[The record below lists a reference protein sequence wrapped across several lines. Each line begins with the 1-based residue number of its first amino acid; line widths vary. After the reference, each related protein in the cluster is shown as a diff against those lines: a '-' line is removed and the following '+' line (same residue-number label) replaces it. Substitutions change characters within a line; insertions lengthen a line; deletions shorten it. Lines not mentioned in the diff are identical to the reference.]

1 MLYGMSAGPAPEG
14 DGDDDD
20 DAGIGGKRSV
30 KSGQRVRNVA
40 RMAVVFHIFKQ
51 MQPFYTVDEMKSFR
65 TLGLEPSIL
74 SPFFRVSIDVSDV
87 TQSDQASWL
96 QG

>member
-20 DAGIGGKRSV
+20 DAGVGGKRSV
-30 KSGQRVRNVA
+30 KPGQRVRN
-40 RMAVVFHIFKQ
+40 AVGITTAFLIYEQ

-65 TLGLEPSIL
+65 TLGLDPSI
-74 SPFFRVSIDVSDV
+74 SFAIS
-87 TQSDQASWL
+87 
-96 QG
+96 